1 MQFSTLLFAAALLVA
16 GEPDTLDV
24 ATVTAEKGVTVS
36 KRDTIIIT
44 GQTSV
49 TDVLARMPGLQV
61 TDMGGMAGL
70 KTVSLRGLGTA
81 HTAIFYDGVRI
92 GNMQSGQGDLGMI
105 GLEECAEAVVDYA
118 QNSIDFVSAR
128 PQFRTD
134 GNGNVR
140 RIAGKAS
147 FKGGSFGTYLP
158 SARLDWRISD
168 RITMSVNASANISN
182 GNFPYDAVSTADG
195 STTQARRTGN
205 DMKQGRA
212 GIALYGNMAD
222 GSWQAKAYF
231 NTSDRGTPGSTSWP
245 SEDRQKDRNAFVQGQ
260 MTQMFGRLYLL
271 KASAKASYDDLEYIS
286 SWGDSRYR
294 QKEVQLNTSH
304 TFLIKD
310 WLHAS
315 AAVRGQW
322 DGLESGNYSLEGT
335 GKTIS
340 RFTAEASGA
349 TSLALKWLKAD
360 IAVEYSGIADS
371 GSGSSWHSVSPSANL
386 RVTAFK
392 GFDITAF
399 GRRAYRTPMFNEL
412 YYAGYGNPDLKPED
426 AWLTDIGID
435 WNRTFCRRFGLT
447 VRANTFRN
455 WLSGKIISA
464 PSEKDPNIW
473 MPYNIGKAVSG
484 GVDLSVA
491 ARYRT
496 DVMKAGFSARYSF
509 QDTKDMTPGSDSY
522 GSQIPYVARHTVV
535 LAGDASFKGWNLE
548 AFWNLRSGRSD
559 SYGGLPDWNT
569 LDVTFSKT
577 FRTGRKGLDSPSM
590 TLSLA
595 GCNLTDMR
603 YELSRGYPM
612 PGRSLIAGATFAF

>member
-36 KRDTIIIT
+36 RRDTIMIT

-81 HTAIFYDGVRI
+81 HTAIYYDGVRI

-118 QNSIDFVSAR
+118 QNSINFVSAR

-158 SARLDWRISD
+158 SARLAWRISD
-168 RITMSVNASANISN
+168 RITMSVNASANISK
-182 GNFPYDAVSTADG
+182 GNFPYNAISTADG

-212 GIALYGNMAD
+212 GIDLYGNTSD
-222 GSWQAKAYF
+222 GVWQAKAYF
-231 NTSDRGTPGSTSWP
+231 NTSDRGTPGSTSWL

-260 MTQMFGRLYLL
+260 ITQMFGRLYLL
-271 KASAKASYDDLEYIS
+271 KASAKASYDDLEYMS

-294 QKEVQLNTSH
+294 QTEVQLNTSH

-310 WLHAS
+310 WWQAS

-322 DGLESGNYSLEGT
+322 DCLESGNYSVEGA

-340 RFTAEASGA
+340 RLTAEASGA
-349 TSLALKWLKAD
+349 TSFSLNRFKAD
-360 IAVEYSGIADS
+360 LAVEYSGTADS

-386 RVTAFK
+386 RFTAFE

-399 GRRAYRTPMFNEL
+399 GRRAYRAPVFNEL

-435 WNRTFCRRFGLT
+435 WNRTFCGTFGLT
-447 VRANTFRN
+447 VRANAFRN

-464 PSEKDPNIW
+464 PSEEDPNVW

-484 GVDLSVA
+484 GLDLSA
-491 ARYRT
+491 AFRYMSK
-496 DVMKAGFSARYSF
+496 DWKAGFSARYSF
-509 QDTKDMTPGSDSY
+509 QDAKDVTPGSDSY
-522 GSQIPYVARHTVV
+522 GAQIPYVAKHTAV
-535 LAGDASFKGWNLE
+535 LAGDASFKGWMLE
-548 AFWNLRSGRSD
+548 AVWNIRSGRND
-559 SYGGLPDWNT
+559 SYGELPDWNT
-569 LDVTFSKT
+569 LDVTFSKAFHFLT
-577 FRTGRKGLDSPSM
+577 V
-590 TLSLA
+590 TLS
-595 GCNLTDMR
+595 GRNLTDVR
-603 YELSRGYPM
+603 YELSSGYPM
-612 PGRSLIAGATFAF
+612 PGRSFMAGVTFGF

>member
-36 KRDTIIIT
+36 RRDTIMIT

-81 HTAIFYDGVRI
+81 HTAIYYDGVRI
-92 GNMQSGQGDLGMI
+92 GNMQSGQGDLGTI

-118 QNSIDFVSAR
+118 QNSINFVSAR

-158 SARLDWRISD
+158 SARLAWRISD
-168 RITMSVNASANISN
+168 RITMSVNASANISK
-182 GNFPYDAVSTADG
+182 GNFPYNAISTADG

-212 GIALYGNMAD
+212 GMDLYGNMAD
-222 GSWQAKAYF
+222 GVWQAKAYF

-260 MTQMFGRLYLL
+260 ITQMFGRLYLL
-271 KASAKASYDDLEYIS
+271 KASAKASCDDLEYMS

-294 QKEVQLNTSH
+294 QTEVQLNTSH

-310 WLHAS
+310 WWQAS

-322 DGLESGNYSLEGT
+322 DGLESGNYSAEGA

-340 RFTAEASGA
+340 RLTAEASVA
-349 TSLALKWLKAD
+349 TSFSLNRFKAD
-360 IAVEYSGIADS
+360 LAVEYSGTADS
-371 GSGSSWHSVSPSANL
+371 GSGGSWHSVSPSANL
-386 RVTAFK
+386 RFTAFE

-399 GRRAYRTPMFNEL
+399 GRRAYRAPVFNEL

-435 WNRTFCRRFGLT
+435 WNRTFCGTFGLT
-447 VRANTFRN
+447 VRANAFRN
-455 WLSGKIISA
+455 WLSCKIISA
-464 PSEKDPNIW
+464 PSEEDPNVGI
-473 MPYNIGKAVSG
+473 PYNIGKAVSG
-484 GVDLSVA
+484 GLDLSA
-491 ARYRT
+491 AFRYMSK
-496 DVMKAGFSARYSF
+496 DWKAGFSARYSF
-509 QDTKDMTPGSDSY
+509 QDAKDVTPGSDSY
-522 GSQIPYVARHTVV
+522 GTQIPYVAKHTAV
-535 LAGDASFKGWNLE
+535 LAGDASFKGWMLE
-548 AFWNLRSGRSD
+548 AVWNIRSGRND
-559 SYGGLPDWNT
+559 SYGELPDWNT
-569 LDVTFSKT
+569 LDVTFSKAFHFLT
-577 FRTGRKGLDSPSM
+577 VTMAGR
-590 TLSLA
+590 
-595 GCNLTDMR
+595 NLTDVR
-603 YELSRGYPM
+603 YELSSGYPM
-612 PGRSLIAGATFAF
+612 PGRSFMAGVTFGF

>member
-36 KRDTIIIT
+36 RRDTIMIT

-49 TDVLARMPGLQV
+49 TDVLARIPGLQV

-81 HTAIFYDGVRI
+81 HTSIYYDGVRI
-92 GNMQSGQGDLGMI
+92 GNMQSGQGDLAMI

-118 QNSIDFVSAR
+118 QNSINFVSAR

-158 SARLDWRISD
+158 SARLAWRISD
-168 RITMSVNASANISN
+168 RITMSVNASANISK
-182 GNFPYDAVSTADG
+182 GNFPYNAISTADG

-212 GIALYGNMAD
+212 GIDLYGNTAD
-222 GSWQAKAYF
+222 GVWQAKAYF

-260 MTQMFGRLYLL
+260 ITQMFGRLYLL
-271 KASAKASYDDLEYIS
+271 KASAKASYDDLEYMS

-294 QKEVQLNTSH
+294 QTEVQLNTSH

-310 WLHAS
+310 WWQAS

-322 DGLESGNYSLEGT
+322 DGLESGNYSVEGA

-340 RFTAEASGA
+340 RLTAEASGA
-349 TSLALKWLKAD
+349 TSFSLNRFKAD
-360 IAVEYSGIADS
+360 LAVEYSGTADS

-386 RVTAFK
+386 RFTAFE

-399 GRRAYRTPMFNEL
+399 GRRAYRAPVFNEL

-435 WNRTFCRRFGLT
+435 WNRTFCGTFGLT
-447 VRANTFRN
+447 VRANAFRN

-464 PSEKDPNIW
+464 PSEEDPNVW

-484 GVDLSVA
+484 GLDLSA
-491 ARYRT
+491 AFRYMSK
-496 DVMKAGFSARYSF
+496 DWKAGFSARYSF
-509 QDTKDMTPGSDSY
+509 QDAKDVTPGSDSY
-522 GSQIPYVARHTVV
+522 GTQIPYIAKHTAV
-535 LAGDASFKGWNLE
+535 LTGDASFKGWMLE
-548 AFWNLRSGRSD
+548 AVWNIRSGRND
-559 SYGGLPDWNT
+559 SYGELPDWNT
-569 LDVTFSKT
+569 LDVTFSKAFHFLT
-577 FRTGRKGLDSPSM
+577 VT
-590 TLSLA
+590 LA
-595 GCNLTDMR
+595 GRNLTDVR
-603 YELSRGYPM
+603 YELSSGYPM
-612 PGRSLIAGATFAF
+612 PGRSFMAGVTFGF